1 MVIRMIMNFTK
12 ADKFDRINDG
22 IAAQNKGIAKLKM
35 FNGYMWDDV
44 ENTTN
49 TTYDLNKGI
58 AGFIIDGDN
67 KIPIS
72 AKVMIYNNRFA
83 NTEIQIT
90 KLLKLFD
97 EYEYI
102 YILGINN
109 HLIYTNNFIR
119 LYKIKKKDLF
129 VLRDK
134 KLISENKYGDKRYAI
149 MIRPKSLLIDNFDK
163 SWKEPYDKLKVN
175 EYFNKHYPNYWNN
188 NLLDFML

>member
-1 MVIRMIMNFTK
+1 MVIRMIMNLTK

-97 EYEYI
+97 EYE
-102 YILGINN
+102 
-109 HLIYTNNFIR
+109 
-119 LYKIKKKDLF
+119 
-129 VLRDK
+129 
-134 KLISENKYGDKRYAI
+134 
-149 MIRPKSLLIDNFDK
+149 
-163 SWKEPYDKLKVN
+163 
-175 EYFNKHYPNYWNN
+175 
-188 NLLDFML
+188 